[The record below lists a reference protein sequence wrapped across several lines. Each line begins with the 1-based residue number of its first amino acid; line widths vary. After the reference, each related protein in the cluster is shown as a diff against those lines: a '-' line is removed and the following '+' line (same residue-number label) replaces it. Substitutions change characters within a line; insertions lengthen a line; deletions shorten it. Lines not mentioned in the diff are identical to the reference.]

1 MPGSGLGHSTRSRAS
16 SEGRGP
22 HQGHNPPLSSADTN
36 VLIAPFACGPG
47 KLTRVS
53 TGEDSL
59 LEGLYES
66 LITRAL
72 ERRLTSNAPDDV
84 QRGAIDEADEPDIL
98 ARHVR
103 DITLRAL
110 RQERDAGRRLALV
123 NRLVETL
130 GSGEESLATARQLLA
145 VSVPSTP
152 GAVMRVLR
160 ERPSTP
166 LSDAALLTNAPGEPG
181 IGHEIRAELASADSV
196 DVIMAF
202 VKWYGLR
209 IFEDKLIALR
219 DRGVSV
225 RVITTTYMGAT
236 ERPALDRL
244 VNDLGAQVKVQYDA
258 QRTRLHAKAWL
269 FRRRTGFDTAY
280 VGSSNLSRAAMLDG
294 VEWNV
299 RLSAVSTPPLLQKFL
314 ATFDSY
320 WNDSTFETYDPAAD
334 RDRLDDAL
342 AEAAGKRLSDRVT
355 LTLSGLQVRPYPSQ
369 QEMLDQLEVERVVH
383 GRHRNLLVAATGTG
397 KTVVAALD
405 YRRLAADAPARPSLL
420 FVAHRREILQQ
431 SLRTYREVLGDAN
444 FGELYVDG
452 RRPERWEHVF
462 ASVQSLSAY
471 EIASIPPGM
480 YRVIVVDEFHHAEA
494 RTYRRILDHF
504 NPRELLGLTATPE
517 RGDGLDVRSFFGG
530 RTAAELRL
538 WDALKADLLTPFH
551 YFAVADGMDMTRVDW
566 KAGAYDTGELSTL
579 FTGNDARARIVLKA
593 LRDKVADLTAM
604 KALGFCV
611 SRDHAL
617 YMTRVFND
625 AGISAATVLGTTTTG
640 DRDAAVQDL
649 RDGRFQVVFTV
660 DVFNEGVD
668 VPAINTVLFLRPTE
682 SSTVFLQQLGRG
694 LRRAS
699 DKAVLTA
706 LDFVGHH
713 RKEFRFDQRF
723 RAMTGST
730 RAGLERDIEQGFPFL
745 PAGTQIILDRQSQ
758 KLVLDNIRSQVTTRW
773 PNITSELRA
782 HPTDDLGT
790 FLDQSGVELADV
802 IRGDRS
808 WSRLRREAGV
818 AVPEAGPNEAALS
831 KRVRALSHVDDSE
844 RAEAYL
850 SWLAADAASYDDAD
864 PIAQAYGR
872 MLFFSL
878 WPDGGGF
885 DSYGAGL
892 EALRQEPALRDDLRA
907 VVKLGLQG
915 ADRVATR
922 LSGELRMRP
931 LRVHARYTREEI
943 VAALDYVSIDGRKPN
958 SFREGVLFSPV
969 ANADAFLVTLHKS
982 EAEYSPTTMYRDYA
996 ISPDLFHWE
1005 SQSVTAVAS
1014 PTGQRYLNH
1023 RTNGSHVLLCTRSQK
1038 VSSLGTGAPYLF
1050 LGEAGYVKHRG
1061 ERPIAITWHLR
1072 TPMPAV
1078 DFAAASVV
1086 V

>member
-1 MPGSGLGHSTRSRAS
+1 MRDG
-16 SEGRGP
+16 
-22 HQGHNPPLSSADTN
+22 D
-36 VLIAPFACGPG
+36 
-47 KLTRVS
+47 
-53 TGEDSL
+53 DSL

-72 ERRLTSNAPDDV
+72 EKRLAGLSNLDV
-84 QRGAIDEADEPDIL
+84 QRGVIDEADEPDVL

-103 DITLRAL
+103 DVTLRAL
-110 RQERDAGRRLALV
+110 RQEKDAGRRLALV
-123 NRLVETL
+123 NRLVGEL
-130 GSGEESLATARQLLA
+130 GAADDSLSAAGQLLA
-145 VSVPSTP
+145 VAMPAIP
-152 GAVMRVLR
+152 GTVVRALR

-181 IGHEIRAELASADSV
+181 VGHEIRAELASADRV

-209 IFEDKLIALR
+209 LFEDRLKTAR
-219 DRGVSV
+219 ERGVPI
-225 RVITTTYMGAT
+225 RLITTTYMGAT
-236 ERPALDRL
+236 ERAALDRL
-244 VNDLGAQVKVQYDA
+244 VRDFGAEVKVQYDA

-269 FRRRTGFDTAY
+269 FRRNTGFDTAY

-299 RLSAVSTPPLLQKFL
+299 RLSSVSTPPLLRKFL

-320 WNDSTFETYDPAAD
+320 WNDPTFERYDPDSD
-334 RDRLDDAL
+334 RDKLDDAL
-342 AEAAGKRLSDRVT
+342 AEAAGKRLNDRVT
-355 LTLSGLQVRPYPSQ
+355 LTLSGLEVRPYPYQ
-369 QEMLDQLEVERVVH
+369 QEMLDQLEVERIVH

-405 YRRLAADAPARPSLL
+405 YRRLAADAPTLPGLL

-431 SLRTYREVLGDAN
+431 SLRTYREVLADAN

-471 EIASIPPGM
+471 GITNIPAGA
-480 YRVIVVDEFHHAEA
+480 YRVVVIDEFHHAEA
-494 RTYRRILDHF
+494 KTYKRILEHL

-566 KAGAYDTGELSTL
+566 KAGAYDTGELSNL

-593 LRDKVADLTAM
+593 VRDKVGDLTAM

-611 SRDHAL
+611 SRDHAH
-617 YMTRVFND
+617 YMTRVFNE
-625 AGISAATVLGTTTTG
+625 AGIKAATVLGDTASS

-649 RDGRFQVVFTV
+649 RDGAVQVVFTV

-694 LRRAS
+694 LRRAK

-730 RAGLERDIEQGFPFL
+730 HAGLKRDIEQGFPFL
-745 PAGTQIILDRQSQ
+745 PAGTQIVLDRQSQ
-758 KLVLDNIRSQVTTRW
+758 QLVLDNIKSQVTKRW

-790 FLDQSGVELADV
+790 FLQDSSVELADV
-802 IRGDRS
+802 VRADRS
-808 WSRLRREAGV
+808 WTRLRREAGLE
-818 AVPEAGPNEAALS
+818 VPLGGRLEKALL
-831 KRVRALSHVDDSE
+831 KRVSALCHVDDPD
-844 RAEAYL
+844 RAAAYMTWL
-850 SWLAADAASYDDAD
+850 SDDAPSYDQAD
-864 PIAQAYGR
+864 PVLQAYGR
-872 MLFFSL
+872 MLFFSI

-892 EALRQEPALRDDLRA
+892 VALQNEEAVRQDLRA
-907 VVKLGLQG
+907 VIGLGV
-915 ADRVATR
+915 R
-922 LSGELRMRP
+922 
-931 LRVHARYTREEI
+931 
-943 VAALDYVSIDGRKPN
+943 
-958 SFREGVLFSPV
+958 SP
-969 ANADAFLVTLHKS
+969 S
-982 EAEYSPTTMYRDYA
+982 
-996 ISPDLFHWE
+996 
-1005 SQSVTAVAS
+1005 AS
-1014 PTGQRYLNH
+1014 PH
-1023 RTNGSHVLLCTRSQK
+1023 
-1038 VSSLGTGAPYLF
+1038 
-1050 LGEAGYVKHRG
+1050 
-1061 ERPIAITWHLR
+1061 
-1072 TPMPAV
+1072 
-1078 DFAAASVV
+1078 ASRVNSAYGR
-1086 V
+1086 

>member
-1 MPGSGLGHSTRSRAS
+1 MRDG
-16 SEGRGP
+16 
-22 HQGHNPPLSSADTN
+22 D
-36 VLIAPFACGPG
+36 
-47 KLTRVS
+47 
-53 TGEDSL
+53 DSL

-66 LITRAL
+66 LITHAL
-72 ERRLTSNAPDDV
+72 EQRLAGLSNLDV
-84 QRGAIDEADEPDIL
+84 QRGVVDEADEPDVL

-103 DITLRAL
+103 DVTLRAL
-110 RQERDAGRRLALV
+110 RQERDAQRRLALV

-130 GSGEESLATARQLLA
+130 GASEDSLSAAGQLLA
-145 VSVPSTP
+145 VATPSAP
-152 GAVMRVLR
+152 GAVIRALR

-181 IGHEIRAELASADSV
+181 IGHEIRAELASADRV

-209 IFEDKLIALR
+209 LFEDQLRALR
-219 DRGVSV
+219 ESGVPL

-236 ERPALDRL
+236 ERAALDRL
-244 VNDLGAQVKVQYDA
+244 VRDFGAQVKVQYDA

-269 FRRRTGFDTAY
+269 FRRNTGFDTAY

-299 RLSAVSTPPLLQKFL
+299 RLSSVSTPPLLQKFL

-320 WNDSTFETYDPAAD
+320 WNDATFETYDPDAD
-334 RDRLDDAL
+334 RDKLDDAL
-342 AEAAGKRLSDRVT
+342 AEAAGKRIHDRIT
-355 LTLSGLQVRPYPSQ
+355 LTLSGLEVRPYPYQ

-383 GRHRNLLVAATGTG
+383 GRRRNLLVAATGTG

-405 YRRLAADAPARPSLL
+405 YRRLAAAAPTLPGLL
-420 FVAHRREILQQ
+420 FIAHRREILQQ

-452 RRPERWEHVF
+452 LRPERWEHVF

-471 EIASIPPGM
+471 GITNVPAGA
-480 YRVIVVDEFHHAEA
+480 YRIVVIDEFHHAEA
-494 RTYRRILDHF
+494 KTYRRILDHL

-566 KAGAYDTGELSTL
+566 KAGAYDTGELSNL

-593 LRDKVADLTAM
+593 VRDKVADLSAM
-604 KALGFCV
+604 KALAFCV
-611 SRDHAL
+611 SRDHAR

-625 AGISAATVLGTTTTG
+625 AGIKSATVLGDTASG
-640 DRDAAVQDL
+640 DRDTAVKDL
-649 RDGRFQVVFTV
+649 REGAVQVVFTV

-694 LRRAS
+694 LRRAK

-730 RAGLERDIEQGFPFL
+730 RAALERDIEQGFPFL
-745 PAGTQIILDRQSQ
+745 PAGTQIVLDHQSQ
-758 KLVLDNIRSQVTTRW
+758 KLVLDNIKSQVTKRW

-790 FLDQSGVELADV
+790 FLDDSGVELSDV

-808 WSRLRREAGV
+808 WARLRREAGLEV
-818 AVPEAGPNEAALS
+818 AEEGPLEVRLL
-831 KRVRALSHVDDSE
+831 KRVRALCHVDDRE

-850 SWLAADAASYDDAD
+850 GWLSDAAPAYDSAD
-864 PIAQAYGR
+864 PILQAYGR

-892 EALRQEPALRDDLRA
+892 DALRHEPALREDLRA
-907 VVKLGLQG
+907 VVGLSLQG
-915 ADRVATR
+915 AERVATR
-922 LSGELRMRP
+922 LPGELGMRP
-931 LRVHARYTREEI
+931 LKVHARYTREEI
-943 VAALDYVSIDGRKPN
+943 VSALDYVSIEGRKPN
-958 SFREGVLFSPV
+958 SFREGVLFSAA
-969 ANADAFLVTLHKS
+969 ANADALLVTLHKS
-982 EAEYSPTTMYRDYA
+982 EADYSPTTMYQDYA
-996 ISPDLFHWE
+996 ISPELFHWE
-1005 SQSVTAVAS
+1005 SQSVTTVAS
-1014 PTGQRYLNH
+1014 KTGQRYLNH
-1023 RTNGSHVLLCTRSQK
+1023 RSTGSHVLLFTRPQK
-1038 VSSLGTGAPYLF
+1038 VSALGTGAPYLF
-1050 LGEAGYVKHRG
+1050 LGEADYAEHRG

-1072 TPMPAV
+1072 TPMPTA
-1078 DFAAASVV
+1078 DFAVASVV
-1086 V
+1086 M

>member
-1 MPGSGLGHSTRSRAS
+1 M
-16 SEGRGP
+16 
-22 HQGHNPPLSSADTN
+22 
-36 VLIAPFACGPG
+36 
-47 KLTRVS
+47 RV
-53 TGEDSL
+53 TAGNDSL

-72 ERRLTSNAPDDV
+72 QRRLAGDSIHDLRD
-84 QRGAIDEADEPDIL
+84 GAIDEADEPDVL

-103 DITLRAL
+103 DVTLRAL
-110 RQERDAGRRLALV
+110 RQEKDAVKRLALV
-123 NRLVETL
+123 NHVIDAL
-130 GSGEESLATARQLLA
+130 GAAEDSIAGARQLLA
-145 VSVPSTP
+145 VAVPPSP
-152 GAVMRVLR
+152 GAVVRPLR
-160 ERPSTP
+160 ERPATP
-166 LSDAALLTNAPGEPG
+166 LSEAALLTNAPGEPG
-181 IGHEIRAELASADSV
+181 VGHEIRAELASADRV

-209 IFEDKLIALR
+209 LFDDKLIALR
-219 DRGVSV
+219 DRGIPV

-244 VNDLGAQVKVQYDA
+244 VNELGAQVKVQYDA

-299 RLSAVSTPPLLQKFL
+299 RLSSVSTPPLLQKFL

-320 WNDSTFETYDPAAD
+320 WNDSTFEMYDPGAD

-342 AEAAGKRLSDRVT
+342 AEAAGKHISDRVT
-355 LTLSGLQVRPYPSQ
+355 LTLSGLEVRPYPYQ

-405 YRRLAADAPARPSLL
+405 YRRLAAEAPARPSLL

-471 EIASIPPGM
+471 GIASIQPGT
-480 YRVIVVDEFHHAEA
+480 YRVVVVDEFHHAEA

-551 YFAVADGMDMTRVDW
+551 YFAIADGMDMTRVDW

-593 LRDKVADLTAM
+593 VRDKVADLTAM

-625 AGISAATVLGTTTTG
+625 AGIRAATVLGTTTTG

-649 RDGRFQVVFTV
+649 RDGRVQVVFTV

-758 KLVLDNIRSQVTTRW
+758 ELVLDNIKNQVTKRW
-773 PNITSELRA
+773 PNITAELRA
-782 HPTDDLGT
+782 HPTNDLAT

-802 IRGDRS
+802 VRGDRS
-808 WSRLRREAGV
+808 WARLRREAGLQV
-818 AVPEAGPNEAALS
+818 AQAGPREVALA
-831 KRVRALSHVDDSE
+831 KRVRAFAHVDDRD
-844 RAEAYL
+844 RAEAYVGWL
-850 SWLAADAASYDDAD
+850 SDDTPGYDDND
-864 PIAQAYGR
+864 PVRQAYAR
-872 MLFFSL
+872 MLIFSL

-885 DSYGAGL
+885 ESYAAAL
-892 EALRQEPALRDDLRA
+892 EALHEEPALREDLGSVIA
-907 VVKLGLQG
+907 LGLEG

-922 LSGELRMRP
+922 LGGELGMRP

-958 SFREGVLFSPV
+958 SFREGVLFAPA
-969 ANADAFLVTLHKS
+969 ANADAFLITLHKS
-982 EAEYSPTTMYRDYA
+982 EADYSPTTMYQDYA

-1005 SQSVTAVAS
+1005 SQSVTSVAS
-1014 PTGQRYLNH
+1014 TTGQRYLNH
-1023 RTNGSHVLLCTRSQK
+1023 RANGTHVLLFTRPQK
-1038 VSSLGTGAPYLF
+1038 VSSFGTGAPYLF
-1050 LGEAGYVKHRG
+1050 LGAADYVEHRG
-1061 ERPIAITWHLR
+1061 ERPISITWHLHA
-1072 TPMPAV
+1072 PMPVA
-1078 DFAAASVV
+1078 DFAVSSVV